1 MNSDRL
7 NREYV
12 PLIKV
17 ERGASDTLIYIYS
30 EQLYNIAFC
39 DELIED
45 GSITVSEIIR
55 EPRIGQ

>member
-30 EQLYNIAFC
+30 EQLYVAFC
-39 DELIED
+39 DELIEK
-45 GSITVSEIIR
+45 GSKSVSDIIG